1 MFLVPEQIQMQA
13 HFDHLYSNCSISCES
28 LEAYKFFTRV
38 FQPGSRG
45 NAGLPPGWEERQDA
59 NGRTYY
65 VNHVARSTQWNHPS
79 ANESGGGPGGEA
91 ALVGET
97 GGSAGADP
105 RQPGQ
110 RVHISQDDNL
120 SRVSISDSVSRQ
132 EGILE
137 AMRSV
142 SISEDGSGSAGGN
155 GGGAT
160 AAADDTTDSGSSRT
174 AAATT
179 SSAAGDPSERKLF
192 VRLSQIHDQI

>member
-1 MFLVPEQIQMQA
+1 MN
-13 HFDHLYSNCSISCES
+13 S
-28 LEAYKFFTRV
+28 
-38 FQPGSRG
+38 GSRG

-79 ANESGGGPGGEA
+79 ASEGGGMGAGGQE

-120 SRVSISDSVSRQ
+120 SRVSVNDSMVRQVVRGRMESR
-132 EGILE
+132 IRM
-137 AMRSV
+137 ANRSLA
-142 SISEDGSGSAGGN
+142 ELQCMY
-155 GGGAT
+155 
-160 AAADDTTDSGSSRT
+160 RC
-174 AAATT
+174 
-179 SSAAGDPSERKLF
+179 PLF
-192 VRLSQIHDQI
+192 EKVL